1 MAARPT
7 EGHGVIMAKT
17 TAPQGP
23 AGSGAAPA
31 GTTTRAQPPIRW
43 PHPDAIGVFLMLIWA
58 VGVVFALA
66 VPAFIVS
73 PGDATAPTADVLWA
87 MTSTIVGSLV
97 MMVSAYVLYRRT
109 HEVGFAVLGAVPA
122 FSCLAGG
129 IILAA
134 TKLTGTGLGGQ

>member
-1 MAARPT
+1 
-7 EGHGVIMAKT
+7 MAKT
-17 TAPQGP
+17 SAPQGP

-31 GTTTRAQPPIRW
+31 GTNARAQPPIRW
-43 PHPDAIGVFLMLIWA
+43 PRPDGAGLLLMLVWV

-87 MTSTIVGSLV
+87 LASTVVGTLV
-97 MMVSAYVLYRRT
+97 MMVSAYLLYRRT

-129 IILAA
+129 IVLAA